1 MPDAQGTNF
10 VSRTGAKFITNARVN
25 LASVEDAI
33 AASL

>member
-1 MPDAQGTNF
+1 MPGVQGTNF

-25 LASVEDAI
+25 LVSVEDAI